1 VEREAPQAAEASEG
15 FDTVLG
21 RLREVVERLEA
32 GSLTLEDSLRVFE
45 EGVRLSRRGAQ
56 MLDSAEKRV
65 DVLLAG
71 EDGTRTEPF
80 VSRGEAAGERPEGAA
95 GRRDE

>member
-1 VEREAPQAAEASEG
+1 MEGEAPPTVEAGEG
-15 FDTVLG
+15 FDTVLA

-32 GSLTLEDSLRVFE
+32 GNLTLEESLRVFE

-65 DVLLAG
+65 DILLTG
-71 EDGTRTEPF
+71 EDGARTEPF
-80 VSRGEAAGERPEGAA
+80 VSRGEAATERPTGAVV
-95 GRRDE
+95 RKDE